1 MYFCS
6 YAECMQPSNLKMF
19 EFPSSWR
26 KVQTTYGIWNSS
38 WFVLALVCMEQLLL
52 HCRSL
57 KQALIQVFHYY
68 LGPWPPCWPLCS
80 SDRSCSS
87 AVYKNGPRVIKGQ
100 KLRKR
105 KIVCVF
111 FASFKCYIMLKISLW
126 NHLFRRIS
134 RFSIQIVRV
143 SCFAPFSVTAFFW

>member
-1 MYFCS
+1 MLKTLKILTKKTPKESRLSFMRNSPLRYF
-6 YAECMQPSNLKMF
+6 YKMTF
-19 EFPSSWR
+19 VSSV
-26 KVQTTYGIWNSS
+26 VQRRVMLWNN
-38 WFVLALVCMEQLLL
+38 C
-52 HCRSL
+52 
-57 KQALIQVFHYY
+57 
-68 LGPWPPCWPLCS
+68 LGPWPPCWPLCI
-80 SDRSCSS
+80 SDRSCSCS
-87 AVYKNGPRVIKGQ
+87 VYKNGPRVIKGQ